1 MSLVPYVTTN
11 IYNRLLLNRRH
22 DVTYSG
28 QSLKRFEDLPLLTGR
43 GSFVDDMKM
52 PGMVHTVVL
61 RSPHAHARIVSID
74 PSPALALSGV
84 VAVVTAS
91 DLEEAIHFAPTRRG
105 SDEPDQRLPDHPIL
119 AADKVCY
126 VGQAVAVVAA
136 DTSETAREALEMVR
150 VEYEPLLAVVDAI
163 EAMEADSPVVHTEM
177 GGNVAMTVSH
187 TGGDVK
193 GAFSEADR
201 VVGHRYHV
209 QRLAPAPMEGRGL
222 VAQYDKDQNVLTV
235 WDSTQHPHSIKAHLA
250 RLFRRAEEK
259 VRVIAPD
266 VGGGFG
272 EKGGL
277 FPEEVVVPY
286 LAMRLGRPV
295 KWVEDRQE
303 NMVAFHGR
311 GHTVDMEAALKSDG
325 TILGIRVNI
334 VSDLGAYFLPGTP
347 TVPRL
352 TSYRLV
358 GPYRTPAAHVEL
370 KGVVTN
376 MPRTGAYRGAGG
388 PEAAF
393 CMERTVDL
401 AARELGLDPAEIRR
415 RNLIPP
421 DAFPYETPTGLS
433 YDSGNYA
440 ETLDRALELSEY
452 ADWRERAE
460 KETGPG
466 EPLIGVGIASVVKG
480 SGGRGAQLVDYARVI
495 VEPSGQV
502 VVYTGVSPHGQG
514 TETTFAQIA
523 ADELGVTPSDI
534 QVLHGDSDAL
544 PGGGGTSASRGLVAG
559 GSAMYY
565 PLREAVEKMSL
576 IAANMLGCA
585 AEDVEFRDGRI
596 FNGQD
601 PSESLSFPEVAAA
614 AHEEES
620 LPPDATPGLDFT
632 GSHTVPLSPYAFG
645 VHVAVVE
652 VSPDTGRTTILR
664 YVAVH
669 DAGRVINPMLT
680 DGQVQGA
687 IAQGIG
693 QAMTEGMA
701 YDEQGQPLTGSLMDY
716 ALPKADYLS
725 DLTLDTTE
733 TPSPLNPLG
742 TKGIGELPTVAAP
755 VAVTNAVMDA
765 LSGLGIHHIDTPLTP
780 EKVWRAIQRSNG

>member
-1 MSLVPYVTTN
+1 M
-11 IYNRLLLNRRH
+11 
-22 DVTYSG
+22 TYSG

-43 GSFVDDMKM
+43 GSFVDDMKL
-52 PGMVHTVVL
+52 PGMVYTVVL
-61 RSPHAHARIVSID
+61 RSPHAHARIMLLD
-74 PSPALALSGV
+74 DAPALALPGV

-91 DLEEAIHFAPTRRG
+91 DLEGAVHFVPTRRG
-105 SDEPDQRLPDHPIL
+105 SDEPDHRMPDHPVL
-119 AADKVCY
+119 AGDKVCY

-136 DTSETAREALEMVR
+136 DTPEAAREALELVR
-150 VEYEPLLAVVDAI
+150 VEYEPLPAVVSAI
-163 EAMEADSPVVHTEM
+163 DAMEHASPVVHPDM

-187 TGGDVK
+187 TGGDVD
-193 GAFSEADR
+193 GAFAAADR
-201 VVGHRYHV
+201 VVGHSYHV

-222 VAQYDKDQNVLTV
+222 VAQHDPDQDILTV

-311 GHTVDMEAALKSDG
+311 GFTVDMEAALKDDG

-358 GPYRTPAAHVEL
+358 GPYRTPAAQVEL

-376 MPRTGAYRGAGG
+376 KPRTGAYRGAGG

-393 CMERTVDL
+393 CMERTIDL

-440 ETLDRALELSEY
+440 ETFDRAIELSEY
-452 ADWRERAE
+452 ASWRERAAQD
-460 KETGPG
+460 TGPG

-480 SGGRGAQLVDYARVI
+480 SGGRGAQLVDYGRVI

-502 VVYTGVSPHGQG
+502 IVYTGVSPHGQG

-523 ADELGVTPSDI
+523 ADELGLAPSDI

-565 PLREAVEKMSL
+565 PLRDAAGKMSL

-585 AEDVEFRDGRI
+585 AGDIEFRDGRI
-596 FNGQD
+596 FDRQNPDRGL
-601 PSESLSFPEVAAA
+601 PFAEVAAA
-614 AHEEES
+614 AHQEEH
-620 LPPDATPGLDFT
+620 LPPDVTPGLDFT

-652 VSPDTGRTTILR
+652 VSPDTGHTTILK

-669 DAGRVINPMLT
+669 DAGRIINPMLT

-693 QAMTEGMA
+693 QAMTEGIA
-701 YDEQGQPLTGSLMDY
+701 YDGQGQPLTGSLMDY
-716 ALPKADYLS
+716 ALPKAGYLA

-742 TKGIGELPTVAAP
+742 SKGIGELPTVAAP

-765 LSGLGIHHIDTPLTP
+765 LSGLGIRHIDTPLTP
-780 EKVWRAIQRSNG
+780 EKVWRAIQESRG

>member
-1 MSLVPYVTTN
+1 M
-11 IYNRLLLNRRH
+11 
-22 DVTYSG
+22 TYSG

-43 GSFVDDMKM
+43 GSFVDDIKL
-52 PGMVHTVVL
+52 PGIVHTAVL

-74 PSPALALSGV
+74 SSHALALPGV
-84 VAVVTAS
+84 ITVVTAP
-91 DLEEAIHFAPTRRG
+91 DLGGAITFTATRRAE
-105 SDEPDQRLPDHPIL
+105 DEPGNGLPDHPIL
-119 AADKVCY
+119 AVDKVCY
-126 VGQAVAVVAA
+126 VGQPVAVVAA
-136 DTSETAREALEMVR
+136 DEPNLAREALELVQ
-150 VEYEPLLAVVDAI
+150 VEYEPLPAVVDPI
-163 EAMEADSPVVHTEM
+163 DAMRDDSPVVHPEL
-177 GGNVAMTVSH
+177 GSNVAMTVSH
-187 TGGDVK
+187 TGGSPAQ
-193 GAFSEADR
+193 AFASADR
-201 VVGHRYHV
+201 VVRQSYHV

-222 VAQYDKDQNVLTV
+222 VAEYEQAEDMLTV

-250 RLFRRAEEK
+250 RLFRRPEGK
-259 VRVIAPD
+259 LRVVAPD

-286 LAMRLGRPV
+286 LAMRLGRPT

-311 GHTVDMEAALKSDG
+311 GHTVDMEAAVRSDG
-325 TILGIRVNI
+325 TVLGMRVNI

-358 GPYRTPAAHVEL
+358 GPYRTPAAEVEL

-376 MPRTGAYRGAGG
+376 KPRTGAYRGAGG

-393 CMERTVDL
+393 CMERTMDL
-401 AARELGLDPAEIRR
+401 VAQELGMDPAEVRR
-415 RNLIPP
+415 LNLIPP
-421 DAFPYETPTGLS
+421 DSFPYETPTGLT
-433 YDSGNYA
+433 YDSGNY
-440 ETLDRALELSEY
+440 EVTLDRALELSEY
-452 ADWRERAE
+452 SSWRERANRD
-460 KETGPG
+460 TALGQ
-466 EPLIGVGIASVVKG
+466 PLIGVGIASVVKG
-480 SGGRGAQLVDYARVI
+480 SGGRGAQLTDYARLI
-495 VEPSGQV
+495 IDPSGRINI
-502 VVYTGVSPHGQG
+502 YTGVSPHGQG

-523 ADELGVTPSDI
+523 ADELGVTPPDVN
-534 QVLHGDSDAL
+534 VLHGDTDAL
-544 PGGGGTSASRGLVAG
+544 PAGGGTAASRGLVAG

-565 PLREAVEKMSL
+565 PLQEAAEKL
-576 IAANMLGCA
+576 TAIAAHLLGCA
-585 AEDVEFRDGRI
+585 NEDVVFEEGRV
-596 FNGQD
+596 FSRQE
-601 PSESLSFPEVAAA
+601 PARTLEFPEVAAA
-614 AHEEES
+614 AHDEES
-620 LPPDATPGLDFT
+620 LPPGMTPGLDFT

-652 VSPDTGRTTILR
+652 VDPDNGAIRIVK

-669 DAGRVINPMLT
+669 DAGRIINPMLT

-693 QAMTEGMA
+693 QAMTEGMV
-701 YDEQGQPLTGSLMDY
+701 YDSQGQPLTGSLMDY
-716 ALPKADYLS
+716 ALPKADYLT

-742 TKGIGELPTVAAP
+742 SKGIGELPTVAAP

-765 LSGLGIHHIDTPLTP
+765 LSGLGIRHIDTPLTP
-780 EKVWRAIQRSNG
+780 EKVWQAIQAARA

>member
-1 MSLVPYVTTN
+1 M
-11 IYNRLLLNRRH
+11 
-22 DVTYSG
+22 TYSG

-61 RSPHAHARIVSID
+61 RSPHAHARIMSVEAA
-74 PSPALALSGV
+74 PALAMPGV
-84 VAVVTAS
+84 IAVVTAS
-91 DLEEAIHFAPTRRG
+91 DLEGTVHSVPTRRG
-105 SDEPDQRLPDHPIL
+105 SDEPDLRMPDHPIL
-119 AADKVCY
+119 AGDRACY

-136 DTSETAREALEMVR
+136 ETPETAREALELIR
-150 VEYEPLLAVVDAI
+150 VEYEPLPAAVDAI
-163 EAMEADSPVVHTEM
+163 EAMEDTSPVVHTEL

-187 TGGDVK
+187 TGGDVG
-193 GAFSEADR
+193 GAFAAADR
-201 VVGHRYHV
+201 VVGHSYHV

-222 VAQYDKDQNVLTV
+222 VARHDPGEDILTV

-311 GHTVDMEAALKSDG
+311 GFTVDMEAALKDDG
-325 TILGIRVNI
+325 TILGIRVSI

-358 GPYRTPAAHVEL
+358 GPYRTPAAQVEL

-376 MPRTGAYRGAGG
+376 KPRTGAYRGAGG

-393 CMERTVDL
+393 CMERTIDL

-440 ETLDRALELSEY
+440 ETFDRAIELSEY
-452 ADWRERAE
+452 ASWRERAAQ
-460 KETGPG
+460 ETRPG

-480 SGGRGAQLVDYARVI
+480 SGGRGAQLVDYGRVI

-502 VVYTGVSPHGQG
+502 IVYTGVSPHGQG

-523 ADELGVTPSDI
+523 ADELGLTPSDI

-565 PLREAVEKMSL
+565 PLLEAAGKMSR

-585 AEDVEFRDGRI
+585 TEDIEFRDGRI
-596 FNGQD
+596 FDQQNPANG
-601 PSESLSFPEVAAA
+601 LSFPEVAAA
-614 AHEEES
+614 AHQEER
-620 LPPDATPGLDFT
+620 LPPEVTPGLDFT

-652 VSPDTGRTTILR
+652 VSPDTGHTAILK

-669 DAGRVINPMLT
+669 DAGRIINPMLT

-693 QAMTEGMA
+693 QAMTEGIA
-701 YDEQGQPLTGSLMDY
+701 YDGQGQPLTGSLMDY
-716 ALPKADYLS
+716 ALPKADYIA

-742 TKGIGELPTVAAP
+742 SKGIGELPTVAAP
-755 VAVTNAVMDA
+755 VAITNAVMDA
-765 LSGLGIHHIDTPLTP
+765 LSGLGIRHIDTPLTP
-780 EKVWRAIQRSNG
+780 EKVWRAIQEIRV